1 MRQIERENKI
11 LLKRILAQRPQ
22 SCGQKSAN
30 ALKNTSRAR
39 SASHVSSA
47 AINRRHQQERIDV
60 ANNILRKKIEKI
72 AQRNSK

>member
-11 LLKRILAQRPQ
+11 LLQRILAQRPQ
-22 SCGQKSAN
+22 SCRQKSAN
-30 ALKNTSRAR
+30 TLKNTSRAS